1 MGRLQTWEWAA
12 IAFLLFVFLLAG
24 GLICGKACQPQTAGE
39 LGIAGP
45 TSQYQLACL
54 VLENAKA
61 LEAEDEGQPRPRSR
75 ETRQL
80 AERNVRLASL
90 ITDWSAWREIR
101 QLTADQLAEI
111 TGDQTGFATA
121 VTIAEWEQRLHPDGR
136 DLATLDEEWMSK
148 LPRDIWGAEMGY
160 SERDLFPSQPEENEK
175 IRRRLAE
182 ARLSAEALVKEA
194 EALKVVTGDPLPLWV
209 ARALEAR
216 AEADFQMLWEYRLGL
231 PSGVERLEL
240 EAQCT
245 KYLKLASGWDANN
258 YDEKVV
264 PDTPI
269 ALK

>member
-1 MGRLQTWEWAA
+1 MRRLQTWELVVIVMVIAA
-12 IAFLLFVFLLAG
+12 VAF
-24 GLICGKACQPQTAGE
+24 TAYSIHKDRPRTAE
-39 LGIAGP
+39 DLGVIEP